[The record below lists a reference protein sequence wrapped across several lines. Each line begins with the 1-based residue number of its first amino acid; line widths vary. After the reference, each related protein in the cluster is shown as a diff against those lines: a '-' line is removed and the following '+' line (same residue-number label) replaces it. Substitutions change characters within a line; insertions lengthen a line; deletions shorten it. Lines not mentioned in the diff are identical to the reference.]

1 MKQEYNT
8 EELLAQIAA
17 LQDLFDE
24 VSLID
29 SRTAS
34 VLDPVTLEP
43 IGQADSL
50 PVPGEDGRTL
60 RYLGG
65 LEEGFV
71 LYQAITL
78 RMRPLVLAA
87 RFVSRRP
94 YTSDRREA
102 QAVDRTLSQCQQ
114 ELVRD
119 YVTGAYN
126 RLYLDEVFQ
135 PLAVQKAAEGP
146 VSVVLARVNEYGT
159 LCAQESR
166 SAGDCCLNTAA
177 GILQLA
183 VGPDATKCVLA
194 RLEDGVFAA
203 AAVDRT
209 AASLSAVLREAL
221 DSSRREFAIS
231 LSRRGQF
238 TVTLAGADWA
248 ETGRWDMMLS
258 LAQQR
263 LYG

>member
-1 MKQEYNT
+1 MKREYNT

-17 LQDLFDE
+17 LRNLFDE

-29 SRTAS
+29 SGTAR
-34 VLDPVTLEP
+34 VLDPETLEP
-43 IGQADSL
+43 VAEAESL
-50 PVPGEDGRTL
+50 PVPDEDGRAL
-60 RYLGG
+60 RFLGG
-65 LEEGFV
+65 TQEGFV

-78 RMRPLVLAA
+78 RMRPLLLAA
-87 RFVSRRP
+87 RFTSRNP
-94 YTSDRREA
+94 LSGDRREA
-102 QAVDRTLSQCQQ
+102 QAFDRTVAQCRH

-119 YVTGAYN
+119 YVTGVYN

-135 PLAVQKAAEGP
+135 PLALQRSAEGP
-146 VSVVLARVNEYGT
+146 VCVVLARVNEYGD
-159 LCAQESR
+159 LCARESR
-166 SAGDCCLNTAA
+166 SAADCCLNTAA

-183 VGPDATKCVLA
+183 VGPDASRQVLA

-203 AAVDRT
+203 AAVGCT
-209 AASLSAVLREAL
+209 AAELSATLRDAL
-221 DSSRREFAIS
+221 DSSRKEFSLS

-263 LYG
+263 LFG